1 MQYQKYQTLGI
12 RQAINAKV
20 KIGKKVKV
28 NHELCSSYCID
39 SHIMFDTSFLRSNF
53 CGYSDPYILVE
64 RTITI
69 VGLVAE
75 AHAVVQASS

>member
-1 MQYQKYQTLGI
+1 MQYQKYQTFGI
-12 RQAINAKV
+12 RQAINSKV

-28 NHELCSSYCID
+28 NHELRSNYCTN
-39 SHIMFDTSFLRSNF
+39 SQIMFDTSFLRSNF
-53 CGYSDPYILVE
+53 CDYTDPYILVE

-75 AHAVVQASS
+75 AVVQASS